1 MNGKDFDFVAQAAML
16 DGELYGEVEKLR
28 NYIRDVKMAAETV
41 PGDRLCVPLSGK
53 TMTPADL
60 RQSDE
65 ITAERADI
73 GQSAHRDGDSV
84 RVPRVVA

>member
-1 MNGKDFDFVAQAAML
+1 MNEKKFDFVAQAAML

-28 NYIRDVKMAAETV
+28 SYIRDVKTAAETV
-41 PGDRLCVPLSGK
+41 PGEKLCVPLSEK

-60 RQSDE
+60 RQCDE
-65 ITAERADI
+65 ITADRADLS
-73 GQSAHRDGDSV
+73 QSTHRDGDSV